1 MWHKTSGAAAGR
13 GGRWSSARW
22 WDAAG
27 IQSPSSNHLKVNLGF
42 FFKFKIENVHV
53 TYMLH
58 LFLQYNVL
66 PYKHTTNSNVF
77 INVILYYT
85 VLGSLYIRLQDS
97 IKYWDS
103 SVSVSKSILSG
114 INSTLSWANS
124 SNCRSIRH
132 TLNRKNEKNEKAKFM
147 NLCIKR
153 IIMK

>member
-1 MWHKTSGAAAGR
+1 MWRRTLAAGAER
-13 GGRWSSARW
+13 GGRWSSAHW

-27 IQSPSSNHLKVNLGF
+27 TQSPSSNHLKVNLGF

-58 LFLQYNVL
+58 LFLHYNVL
-66 PYKHTTNSNVF
+66 LYKQIQMFLSM
-77 INVILYYT
+77 LYCT

-97 IKYWDS
+97 IKYWES

-114 INSTLSWANS
+114 ISSTLSWANS

-132 TLNRKNEKNEKAKFM
+132 TLNRKNEK
-147 NLCIKR
+147 
-153 IIMK
+153 MKKQNSWTCVSKG

>member
-1 MWHKTSGAAAGR
+1 MWHRTLAEEAGR
-13 GGRWSSARW
+13 GGRWSSAHW

-58 LFLQYNVL
+58 LFLHYNVL
-66 PYKHTTNSNVF
+66 LYKQIQMFLST
-77 INVILYYT
+77 LYCT

-97 IKYWDS
+97 IKYWES

-114 INSTLSWANS
+114 ISSTLSWANS

-132 TLNRKNEKNEKAKFM
+132 TLNRKNEK
-147 NLCIKR
+147 
-153 IIMK
+153 MKKQNSWTCVSKG

>member
-1 MWHKTSGAAAGR
+1 MWRRTLAVEAGR
-13 GGRWSSARW
+13 GGRSSSARW

-58 LFLQYNVL
+58 LFLHYNVL
-66 PYKHTTNSNVF
+66 LYKQIQMFLST
-77 INVILYYT
+77 LYCT

-97 IKYWDS
+97 IKYWES

-114 INSTLSWANS
+114 ISSTLSWANS

-132 TLNRKNEKNEKAKFM
+132 TLNRKNEK
-147 NLCIKR
+147 
-153 IIMK
+153 MKKQNSWTCVSKG

>member
-1 MWHKTSGAAAGR
+1 MWRRTLAAGAGR

-58 LFLQYNVL
+58 LFLHYNVL
-66 PYKHTTNSNVF
+66 LYKQ
-77 INVILYYT
+77 IQMILSTLYCT

-114 INSTLSWANS
+114 ISSTLSWANS

-132 TLNRKNEKNEKAKFM
+132 TLNINKFSL
-147 NLCIKR
+147 LCR
-153 IIMK
+153 EAQLCLPYVCL